1 MRNVPVHTVYLEM
14 KKTSDFKAPPIE
26 GKAEMRKRTKV
37 KPEEHLML
45 YEAVGK
51 EHQWFDRALMP
62 EEELKAI
69 LEDDLVELHTLHV
82 DGKLAGYIELDR
94 RTEGDVEISYLGLLP
109 GYLGGGLGQFL
120 LEKALELAW
129 SSKPSRVWLHTCE
142 WDHKGAIPLYLK
154 AGFGIYDRKIVMQ
167 TLPDE

>member
-1 MRNVPVHTVYLEM
+1 MRTVPVHTTYLEM
-14 KKTSDFKAPPIE
+14 REPSGFKAGDIE

-45 YEAVGK
+45 YEAVGRD
-51 EHQWFDRALMP
+51 HQWFDRILMP

-82 DGKLAGYIELDR
+82 DGRLTGYIELDR

-109 GYLGGGLGQFL
+109 GYIGRGLGQFL